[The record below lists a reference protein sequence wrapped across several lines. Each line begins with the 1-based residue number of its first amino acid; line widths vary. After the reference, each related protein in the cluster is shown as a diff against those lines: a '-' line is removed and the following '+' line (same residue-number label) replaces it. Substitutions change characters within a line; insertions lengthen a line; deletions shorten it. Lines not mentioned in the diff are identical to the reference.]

1 MFFFKHSI
9 CNLFFVH
16 TETPLSDHEGDIFEK
31 LKPVLKPNSN
41 QISCFYFQLRK
52 RTNAV
57 LGHLQK
63 VVRVTFRVLMAVQNY
78 WRIHVIILEL
88 PTVDLKEKHF
98 SSKKTTEE
106 MSFFVTLGPS
116 SYNLGLNIAQFLFE
130 IIFIHQIFISISQST
145 FFSVSKP
152 ATGRSR
158 PRFNLHHW
166 QCF

>member
-63 VVRVTFRVLMAVQNY
+63 VVRVTFR
-78 WRIHVIILEL
+78 
-88 PTVDLKEKHF
+88 
-98 SSKKTTEE
+98 
-106 MSFFVTLGPS
+106 G
-116 SYNLGLNIAQFLFE
+116 IA
-130 IIFIHQIFISISQST
+130 S
-145 FFSVSKP
+145 
-152 ATGRSR
+152 
-158 PRFNLHHW
+158 
-166 QCF
+166 